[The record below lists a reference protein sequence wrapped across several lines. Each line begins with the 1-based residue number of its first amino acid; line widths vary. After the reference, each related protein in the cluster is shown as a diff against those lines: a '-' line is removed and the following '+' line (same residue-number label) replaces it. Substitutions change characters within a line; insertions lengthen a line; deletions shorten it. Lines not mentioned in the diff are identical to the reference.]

1 MSLLL
6 SEAQR
11 YLDRTL
17 GVHTN
22 VYPAEV
28 RVPFAIRDAFEFFE
42 LSIPLRNTP
51 ALSVLLMV
59 EVEQEYAG
67 IVKLDKTISLV
78 RESANLPVVYVC
90 HALSA
95 VERRSLI
102 NHQINFIQ
110 AGYQLFLPA
119 IGMDLRENYRQRK
132 HPDELESFTPAAQ
145 ATLIERLYDGWREG
159 EKFTSNAIM
168 GGQSYS
174 RVTLSKVVEQL
185 QSAGLIELTQSEHF
199 ANTWVFRGDQ
209 AAIYNRARPYLR
221 NPVKRKVG
229 INKILDLDRFVFRA
243 GESALARYTMLG
255 EPNTPVYGMTKAQLD
270 AYLRLKT
277 FEITPHADEIIAWV
291 EVWAYENLN
300 RQDFT
305 ADEVSLLL
313 SLEENPDE
321 RIQITLEEL
330 KERVNWLR

>member
-1 MSLLL
+1 MSMLL

-17 GVHTN
+17 GVHTH
-22 VYPAEV
+22 VTTADIL
-28 RVPFAIRDAFEFFE
+28 VPFAIRDAFEFFE
-42 LSIPLRNTP
+42 LSIPLRQNP

-78 RESANLPVVYVC
+78 REAARLPVVYVC
-90 HALSA
+90 HALTA

-110 AGYQLFLPA
+110 AGYQIFLPA
-119 IGMDLRENYRQRK
+119 IGMDLREHYRQRK

-145 ATLIERLYDGWREG
+145 ATLIERLYEGWEQG

-168 GGQSYS
+168 GRQSYS
-174 RVTLSKVVEQL
+174 RVTLSKVIEQL
-185 QSAGLIELTQSEHF
+185 HAAGLIEITQSEHF

-221 NPVKRKVG
+221 NPIKRKVG
-229 INKILDLDRFVFRA
+229 INKTLDLDRFVFLA

-255 EPNTPVYGMTKAQLD
+255 EPRIPIYGMTKAQLD
-270 AYLRLKT
+270 AYLRLNT
-277 FEITPHADEIIAWV
+277 FDVTDHTDEILAWV
-291 EVWAYENLN
+291 EVWTYENLN

-305 ADEVSLLL
+305 ADEASLLL
-313 SLEENPDE
+313 SLEENQDE

-330 KERVNWLR
+330 KERVDWLQ